1 MTYQKYQADFLFTGY
16 EMLNH
21 NHVLITDEKGVVIDI
36 VNETEAGGD
45 IKKLSGL
52 LTPGFI
58 NCHCHLELSHMKGL
72 ISEKTGLVDFV
83 FKVVTQRHFPEEEI
97 LQAIAN
103 AEKEMLTN
111 GIVAVGD
118 ICNNTLTIPQK
129 QKSNLYYYNFIEV
142 SGWLPQV
149 AIERFERSKD
159 FYDSFNQIQNSKFK
173 IQNSLAPH
181 APYSVSENLWKLIEP
196 FFQNKTTTIH
206 NQETVFED
214 AFFKTGKGDFERMY
228 NMMKI
233 DNTFFKPSGKS
244 SIQTI
249 LPHFKNAEKIIL
261 VHNTFIKEEDIKYI
275 NFVSNNNHQQ
285 FFYCLCVNANSYIEN
300 ASPPVEMLQTLNCN
314 IVLGTD
320 SLASN
325 WGLSILDEIKVIRNC
340 FPTLTTVQV
349 LQWATINGAKAL
361 SLNDKLGSFEK
372 GKRPGIVL
380 IENLTQEGNITPISA
395 STTVKNAL

>member
-1 MTYQKYQADFLFTGY
+1 MLYQKYQADFLFTGY
-16 EMLNH
+16 EILNQEY
-21 NHVLITDEKGVVIDI
+21 VLITDEKGVVIDI
-36 VNETEAGGD
+36 VHETEAGND

-72 ISEKTGLVDFV
+72 IPEKTGLVDFV

-97 LQAIAN
+97 LNAIAN
-103 AEKEMLTN
+103 AEKEMLIN

-129 QKSNLYYYNFIEV
+129 EKGNLYYYNFIEV

-149 AIERFERSKD
+149 AIERFKRSKD
-159 FYDSFNQIQNSKFK
+159 FYDEFSRQSSVVNCQ
-173 IQNSLAPH
+173 SLAPH

-214 AFFKTGKGDFERMY
+214 EFFKTGKGDFERMY

-275 NFVSNNNHQQ
+275 NAVSNNNHQQ

-300 ASPPVEMLQTLNCN
+300 ASPPVEMLQNLNCN

-340 FPTLTTVQV
+340 FPTLTTVQL

>member
-1 MTYQKYQADFLFTGY
+1 LLYQKYQADFLFTGY
-16 EMLNH
+16 EILNQEY
-21 NHVLITDEKGVVIDI
+21 VLITDEKGVVIDI
-36 VNETEAGGD
+36 VHETEAGND

-97 LQAIAN
+97 LNAIAN
-103 AEKEMLTN
+103 AEKEMLIN

-149 AIERFERSKD
+149 ANDRFERSKD